1 MPAIR
6 LETKRVEKPWGRHDL
21 WPGFEDVPAGG
32 DPIGEVW
39 FQAPR
44 GVGEDDPELLIKYLF
59 TAEKLSVQVHPTDG
73 YARAHGHERGK
84 SEAWQIL
91 SADPHATIAIGTRQV
106 MTKDELREAAEDGSI
121 EDDLDWKAVKAGEFW
136 YSPSG
141 TIHAI
146 GPGLVLVEIQ
156 QNVDLTYRL
165 YDYGSDRELHLKD
178 GIAVADPVPYVAPFQ
193 PRDLAPGRRLL
204 SAEGAF
210 VTERWTSAQAG
221 TLAATHDRPVWLV
234 PLKGEGELDGQTI
247 APGGVW
253 LADSAVPLDVKD
265 GIDLLV
271 AYPGGEVNEALL
283 G

>member
-1 MPAIR
+1 MSVIR

-21 WPGFEDVPAGG
+21 WPGFENAPEGSP
-32 DPIGEVW
+32 PIGEVW
-39 FQAPR
+39 FQAPK

-59 TAEKLSVQVHPTDG
+59 TSERLSVQVHPNDAD
-73 YARAHGHERGK
+73 ARARGYERGK

-91 SADPHATIAIGTRQV
+91 RADPHATIAIGTLKP
-106 MTKDELREAAEDGSI
+106 MTKDELRASAEDGSI
-121 EDDLDWKAVKAGEFW
+121 VQDLDWKAVQAGQFW

-141 TIHAI
+141 TVHAI
-146 GPGLVLVEIQ
+146 GPGLVVIEVQ

-178 GIAVADPVPYVAPFQ
+178 GVAVSDPVPYVAPFQ
-193 PRDLAPGRRLL
+193 PYDLDVGRRIL
-204 SAEGAF
+204 SADGAF
-210 VTERWTSAQAG
+210 VTEHWTKPMSG

-234 PLKGEGELDGQTI
+234 PLNGEGRFGDETV

-253 LADSAVPLDVKD
+253 LADSDAPFDLPD
-265 GIDLLV
+265 GADLLL
-271 AYPGGEVNEALL
+271 AYPGGAVNATLL